1 MSYKSGA
8 ASRGTI
14 KSIITLKSA
23 DQRHSKSSDAEHNP
37 LKPLKTGKSLKSLN
51 ADVLKRRGSNVS
63 KLTDIMVGEADPSHS
78 QAMVRTKSNLIQTM
92 GSFFQSKILSSS
104 AASKEQKNK
113 QDDIELFTTQ
123 TIKSQ
128 KELLQFKQQTD
139 YRWNTE
145 RWIIKQND
153 PLRVK
158 WDAFVILLAIW
169 NSISLPIDIAF
180 VSDFFNL
187 LVVQVTNWIIDCF
200 FIADIVFTF
209 RTSY

>member
-1 MSYKSGA
+1 MSHKSGA

-14 KSIITLKSA
+14 KSIITLKSV

-51 ADVLKRRGSNVS
+51 ADVFKRRGSNVSKLSKIS

-92 GSFFQSKILSSS
+92 GSFFQSKILSTGT
-104 AASKEQKNK
+104 ASKEQKNK

-128 KELLQFKQQTD
+128 KELLLAFHNNIQHTPD
-139 YRWNTE
+139 YR
-145 RWIIKQND
+145 
-153 PLRVK
+153 
-158 WDAFVILLAIW
+158 
-169 NSISLPIDIAF
+169 
-180 VSDFFNL
+180 
-187 LVVQVTNWIIDCF
+187 
-200 FIADIVFTF
+200 
-209 RTSY
+209 

>member
-1 MSYKSGA
+1 MALNKMSYKSGA

-139 YRWNTE
+139 YR
-145 RWIIKQND
+145 
-153 PLRVK
+153 
-158 WDAFVILLAIW
+158 
-169 NSISLPIDIAF
+169 
-180 VSDFFNL
+180 
-187 LVVQVTNWIIDCF
+187 
-200 FIADIVFTF
+200 
-209 RTSY
+209 